1 MDFGKVRDCLPSLL
15 EGMHMIWILSRYYC
29 TDATMVPLLERIAW
43 CLCEKVKTAMNN
55 TTIFRKPLEEVD
67 KDTTEAR
74 EMMKVWKDT
83 YMEIREK
90 IELSGKAA
98 RWEFDKKK
106 LFGECDYLASVCKD
120 LNAVVNVIFDFTN
133 IFGDEL
139 KSILNDPQKIDAVI
153 RRVEKLVVPIENADF
168 DIFKETCKENWEA
181 IMNFFFKEV
190 KQLEKEASY
199 FIDQCF
205 KMLRYDFNF

>member
-1 MDFGKVRDCLPSLL
+1 MKRINK
-15 EGMHMIWILSRYYC
+15 E
-29 TDATMVPLLERIAW
+29 TM
-43 CLCEKVKTAMNN
+43 
-55 TTIFRKPLEEVD
+55 
-67 KDTTEAR
+67 EAR
-74 EMMKVWKDT
+74 EMMRVWKET

-106 LFGECDYLASVCKD
+106 LFGEPDYISSVCKD

-139 KSILNDPQKIDAVI
+139 KSILNDPQKIDAVV
-153 RRVEKLVVPIENADF
+153 RRVEKLVSPIENADF
-168 DIFKETCKENWEA
+168 DIFKETSKENWEA
-181 IMNFFFKEV
+181 IMTYFFKEV
-190 KQLEKEASY
+190 KQLEREASY

-205 KMLRYDFNF
+205 KMLRSAESALEMLLKFKHIQTRTIIQQQLMTKFDVVMDQFLKEIAIVDNIFTVSKF